1 MLHGFTDSG
10 FSLPRMNGSD
20 HTFTAA
26 RLTRIDT
33 TAARELRA
41 LGLHRGA
48 SIRVVK
54 QSPKLVV
61 RQGAKEVTL
70 SKRLSRAIEVRVKSA
85 ARYW

>member
-1 MLHGFTDSG
+1 MLRSFTESG
-10 FSLPRMNGSD
+10 FSLPRINKGD
-20 HTFTAA
+20 RTFSSA

-33 TAARELRA
+33 NAARELRA
-41 LGLHRGA
+41 MGLHRGS

-54 QSPKLVV
+54 KSPKLVV
-61 RQGAKEVTL
+61 RQGAQEVTL

>member
-1 MLHGFTDSG
+1 MNTGDRT
-10 FSLPRMNGSD
+10 FSS
-20 HTFTAA
+20 A

-33 TAARELRA
+33 NAARELRA
-41 LGLHRGA
+41 MGLHRGA

-54 QSPKLVV
+54 QSPNLVV

-85 ARYW
+85 ERYW